1 MCYARA
7 ILVSSELD
15 KLTVKKSDMIKRP
28 ALISYLDA
36 GKGNINGPRIKKR
49 QIE

>member
-28 ALISYLDA
+28 ALISYVDM
-36 GKGNINGPRIKKR
+36 GKRNINGPRIKKR